1 MTIEKIFKLKEAGT
15 TVRTEVVAG
24 ITTFM
29 TMAYIIFVQPAVLS
43 ATGMDAGAVMV
54 ATCLAS
60 AVGIFLMAFLANYP
74 IAMAP
79 AMGHNFFFA
88 YTVCLAMGIPWQV
101 VLGATFISG
110 VIFIITSLFAFRE
123 KIIDAVPD
131 SLKNAIAV
139 GIGLLI
145 AFIGF
150 EWSGIIVSRQGTLIG
165 LGNLKSNPVML
176 SFIGLAIISILLALR
191 IRGALLFG
199 LIATTI
205 IGIPFGIVQYKGLLS
220 KPPSLAPTFFKL
232 DIAGALS
239 EHLFAV
245 IFILFFLDLFDTVG
259 TLIGI
264 GQQGGFMKK
273 GKLPKAKQAL
283 LSDAIATVN
292 GSLLGTSTI
301 TSYIESAAGVAAG
314 GRTGLANIVTGFLF
328 ILAIFFYPLAEMI
341 GGKYQLPGSIELHP
355 VIAPALILIG
365 CFMLKNVIRIDWD
378 DYTEAVPAFLT
389 IMVMPLTFSIMEGIA
404 FGFIAYSALKLLTG
418 KGREVHLIL
427 YIFSILFLIRYIF
440 MSY

>member
-1 MTIEKIFKLKEAGT
+1 MVEKIFKLKEAGT

-43 ATGMDAGAVMV
+43 ATGMDPGAVMV

-60 AVGIFLMAFLANYP
+60 AIGIFLMAFLANYP

-88 YTVCLAMGIPWQV
+88 YTVCLGMGIPWQV

-110 VIFIITSLFAFRE
+110 VIFIVTSLFAFRE

-165 LGNLKSNPVML
+165 LGNLKSSPVIL

-191 IRGALLFG
+191 VRGAMLFG

-205 IGIPFGIVQYKGLLS
+205 IGMPFGIVQYKGLLS
-220 KPPSLAPTFFKL
+220 KPPSLAPTLFKL
-232 DIAGALS
+232 DIAGALR

-273 GKLPKAKQAL
+273 GRLPKAKQAL

-292 GSLLGTSTI
+292 GSMLGTSTI
-301 TSYIESAAGVAAG
+301 TSYIESAAGVSAG
-314 GRTGLANIVTGFLF
+314 GRTGLANIVTGLLF

-341 GGKYQLPGSIELHP
+341 GGKYQVPGSIELHP

-404 FGFIAYSALKLLTG
+404 FGFIAYSTLKLLTG
-418 KGREVHLIL
+418 KRREVHLIL
-427 YIFSILFLIRYIF
+427 YIFSVLFLIRYIF